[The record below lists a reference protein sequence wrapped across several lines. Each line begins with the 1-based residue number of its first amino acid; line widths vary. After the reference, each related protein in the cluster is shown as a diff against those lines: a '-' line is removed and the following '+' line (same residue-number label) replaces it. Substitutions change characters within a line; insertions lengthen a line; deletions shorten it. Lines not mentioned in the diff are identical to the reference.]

1 MLPQQVVLLW
11 TYLRSHVR
19 AAGGWNEAG
28 TVVEKVILTASLRR
42 PGHCRRCHHREQG
55 HGQSQL
61 HQFELRSRLA
71 RRRSPSG
78 NDRTW
83 WDDGSAVVEAVLVIP
98 VAMLLLM
105 MVVQLALWA
114 HAAQVVQLAASE
126 GDQVA
131 RTTGGNVAAGE
142 ARAASVLSAS
152 GSVVISATSAVVS
165 IGSDAQATIKV
176 TGRAEAV
183 LPWLVLPVTATQ
195 IGPVQGFRASG

>member
-1 MLPQQVVLLW
+1 M
-11 TYLRSHVR
+11 
-19 AAGGWNEAG
+19 
-28 TVVEKVILTASLRR
+28 
-42 PGHCRRCHHREQG
+42 
-55 HGQSQL
+55 
-61 HQFELRSRLA
+61 
-71 RRRSPSG
+71 
-78 NDRTW
+78 
-83 WDDGSAVVEAVLVIP
+83 LVIP

-105 MVVQLALWA
+105 TVVQLALWA

-152 GSVVISATSAVVS
+152 GSVVSATSAVVS